1 MRVFAQTVEPQFT
14 QAPADSATGIPEGG
28 GRRSSS
34 NFRANFDMMRA
45 VVVQAALFFSIVAAT
60 VAVTPQSARAAEVRV
75 PLTIDYFALTEAI
88 RHQLYTGPGGRAPVW
103 NGVSTCQ
110 YLYATDPMFSHAG
123 EALKFETAAS
133 LALGVGVGDH
143 CVGPVEWNGIIE
155 SETSPYLALGLQ
167 LKFHVQDLNLLNL
180 QHQKTFI
187 VGKGFDLIKGNLIP
201 LFESFT
207 YDLKPAVQQLSSL
220 AEAASTPDVAERVRT
235 AMATIRSDS
244 VVTAN
249 EDGVRIT
256 LIITVPDIELAAQG
270 TPAPLTPGEIASF
283 EKLLD
288 QWDAFLAF
296 AVKQMGGAVGD
307 PEFRAAIMKILL
319 DSRYRLV
326 DALANPAA
334 NQGGGDPVRVLFL
347 DEWNQLHEAI
357 KSAAER
363 GALGGRGLELMSF
376 VSAGD
381 ALFALDQ
388 AAPALGMRISADD
401 LRRLAHILAP
411 TATGDPLE
419 YNFDEDPTLKHLF
432 SVPEPP
438 SMPGPLEESDIPPSS
453 PEASPPGAASS
464 PPSGGSSP
472 AAALP
477 AAPMTIVPSP
487 IAPMPPAAA
496 PPPPNASSSWLEL
509 PLRLLSPDDACAE
522 ESGLIATLERAALK
536 LKRVVVSS
544 GNVDSYRTDMTTLLQ
559 LSAEREL
566 QIDPIDGKYT
576 ATYETL
582 VKSAAWQESC
592 WRQFVVVNGRIRWL
606 ESSTGD
612 VGLMQVNKRVWRG
625 FYSVPRL
632 EWDVLYNAG
641 AGAEILMRML
651 SYAIDAGHGGVAPDS
666 AARSAYAAYNAGPR
680 ALHRWTKHEPP
691 NLKAIDDSF
700 WAKYQSVKSGDSIDI
715 LSCAETWGHMPG
727 H

>member
-1 MRVFAQTVEPQFT
+1 MMRVFAQTVEPQFT
-14 QAPADSATGIPEGG
+14 QAPVNSATDIPSGNP
-28 GRRSSS
+28 RSHLT
-34 NFRANFDMMRA
+34 NLRANFDMMRA
-45 VVVQAALFFSIVAAT
+45 IVVRLALFASIAVAT
-60 VAVTPQSARAAEVRV
+60 VALAQQPADAGQVRV
-75 PLTIDYFALTEAI
+75 PLTIDYYALTEAI

-103 NGVSTCQ
+103 NGASTCQ

-123 EALKFETAAS
+123 AALKFETAAA
-133 LALGVGVGDH
+133 LALGVSMGDH

-155 SETSPYLALGLQ
+155 AETSPYLVPGLQ
-167 LKFHVQDLNLLNL
+167 LKFHVQDLNLLNP
-180 QHQKTFI
+180 QHQKTLI

-207 YDLKPAVQQLSSL
+207 YDLNPAVQQLSAL

-235 AMATIRSDS
+235 AMASIRSEPA
-244 VVTAN
+244 VTAN

-256 LIITVPDIELAAQG
+256 LDITVPDVELAAQG
-270 TPAPLTPGEIASF
+270 TPAPLTPEEIAAF

-307 PEFRAAIMKILL
+307 PQFRAAIMKILL

-347 DEWNQLHEAI
+347 DEWNQLHDAI

-376 VSAGD
+376 ISAGD

-411 TATGDPLE
+411 NASGDPLE

-432 SVPEPP
+432 GVPEPP

-453 PEASPPGAASS
+453 PEASPAAA
-464 PPSGGSSP
+464 PTAGSSP
-472 AAALP
+472 AASLP
-477 AAPMTIVPSP
+477 AAPATIVPSP
-487 IAPMPPAAA
+487 IAPIPPGAASPA
-496 PPPPNASSSWLEL
+496 PDASSSWLEL
-509 PLRLLSPDDACAE
+509 PLRWLSPADACAE
-522 ESGLIATLERAALK
+522 ESGLIAKLERAALK
-536 LKRVVVSS
+536 LKRVVVSAS
-544 GNVDSYRTDMTTLLQ
+544 NVDSYRTDMTTVLQ

-566 QIDPIDGKYT
+566 QIDPVDGRYV
-576 ATYETL
+576 ATYEIL

-592 WRQFVVVNGRIRWL
+592 WRQFVVVNGRVRWL

-680 ALHRWTKHEPP
+680 ALHRWTRREPP
-691 NLKAIDDSF
+691 ELKAIDDSF
-700 WAKYQSVKSGDSIDI
+700 WSKYQSIKRGDSFDI
-715 LSCAETWGHMPG
+715 LSCAETWGHAPG

>member
-1 MRVFAQTVEPQFT
+1 MRVFAQTVEPQLT
-14 QAPADSATGIPEGG
+14 SAPVNSVTHN
-28 GRRSSS
+28 RSRDPRHHLI
-34 NFRANFDMMRA
+34 NLRANFDMMRA
-45 VVVQAALFFSIVAAT
+45 IVVQAALFLSIAGAT
-60 VAVTPQSARAAEVRV
+60 VAIAPQPARAADVRV
-75 PLTIDYFALTEAI
+75 PLTIDYYALTEAI
-88 RHQLYTGPGGRAPVW
+88 RHQLYTEPNGRAPVW
-103 NGVSTCQ
+103 NGVSPCQ

-123 EALKFETAAS
+123 DTLKFETAAS

-143 CVGPVEWNGIIE
+143 CVGPVQWNGIIE
-155 SETSPYLALGLQ
+155 AETSPYLMPGLQ
-167 LKFHVQDLNLLNL
+167 LKFHVQDLNLLNPE
-180 QHQKTFI
+180 HQKTLI

-207 YDLKPAVQQLSSL
+207 YDLNPAVQQLSAL

-235 AMATIRSDS
+235 AMATIRSDPL
-244 VVTAN
+244 VTAN

-256 LIITVPDIELAAQG
+256 LIITVPDVELAAQG
-270 TPAPLTPGEIASF
+270 TPAPLTPEEIAAF

-307 PEFRAAIMKILL
+307 PQFRAAILKILL

-334 NQGGGDPVRVLFL
+334 NQGAGDPVRVLFL
-347 DEWNQLHEAI
+347 DEWNQLHDAI
-357 KSAAER
+357 KSAAQR

-432 SVPEPP
+432 GVPEPP

-453 PEASPPGAASS
+453 PEASPAGAGSAS
-464 PPSGGSSP
+464 PSAGSSP

-487 IAPMPPAAA
+487 VAPEPPAAVPPA
-496 PPPPNASSSWLEL
+496 PGASSSWLEL
-509 PLRLLSPDDACAE
+509 PLRWLSPADACAE
-522 ESGLIATLERAALK
+522 ESGLVATLERAALK
-536 LKRVVVSS
+536 LKRVVVSTT
-544 GNVDSYRTDMTTLLQ
+544 NVDSYRTDMETLLQ

-566 QIDPIDGKYT
+566 QTDPVDSRYT
-576 ATYETL
+576 ATYQTL

-625 FYSVPRL
+625 FYNVPRL

-651 SYAIDAGHGGVAPDS
+651 SYATAEGHGVVAPDS

-680 ALHRWTKHEPP
+680 ALHRWTRREPP
-691 NLKAIDDSF
+691 ELKAIDDSF
-700 WAKYQSVKSGDSIDI
+700 WAKYQSVKRGDSIDI
-715 LSCAETWGHMPG
+715 LSCAESWGHAPG

>member
-1 MRVFAQTVEPQFT
+1 
-14 QAPADSATGIPEGG
+14 
-28 GRRSSS
+28 
-34 NFRANFDMMRA
+34 MMRA
-45 VVVQAALFFSIVAAT
+45 IVVRVVLFVSIVAAT
-60 VAVTPQSARAAEVRV
+60 AALSQSAQAGEVRV
-75 PLTIDYFALTEAI
+75 PLTIDYYALTEAI

-103 NGVSTCQ
+103 NGISPCQ
-110 YLYATDPMFSHAG
+110 YIYTTDPMFGHAG
-123 EALKFETAAS
+123 GALKFETAAA
-133 LALGVGVGDH
+133 LALGVSVGDR
-143 CVGPVEWNGIIE
+143 CVGPVQWNGIIE
-155 SETSPYLALGLQ
+155 TETSPYLMPGLQ

-180 QHQKTFI
+180 QHQKTLI

-201 LFESFT
+201 LFESFS
-207 YDLKPAVQQLSSL
+207 YDLKPAVQQLSAL
-220 AEAASTPDVAERVRT
+220 AEAASTPEVAERVRT
-235 AMATIRSDS
+235 AMATIRSEPG
-244 VVTAN
+244 VTAN

-256 LIITVPDIELAAQG
+256 LDITVPDVEPAAQG
-270 TPAPLTPGEIASF
+270 TPAPLTAEEIAAF

-307 PEFRAAIMKILL
+307 PQFRAAIMKILL

-347 DEWNQLHEAI
+347 DEWNQLHDAI
-357 KSAAER
+357 KAAAQR

-411 TATGDPLE
+411 TASGDPLK

-432 SVPEPP
+432 GVPEPP

-453 PEASPPGAASS
+453 PPAAAATL
-464 PPSGGSSP
+464 PAAGSSP

-477 AAPMTIVPSP
+477 APPATIVPSP
-487 IAPMPPAAA
+487 VPPMPPAAPSPIPEGA
-496 PPPPNASSSWLEL
+496 SSWLEL
-509 PLRLLSPDDACAE
+509 PLRWLSPVDACAE
-522 ESGLIATLERAALK
+522 EPGLIATLERAALK
-536 LKRVVVSS
+536 LKRVVVST
-544 GNVDSYRTDMTTLLQ
+544 GNVDSYRADMQTLLQ

-566 QIDPIDGKYT
+566 QTDPLNGRYA
-576 ATYETL
+576 ATFETL

-651 SYAIDAGHGGVAPDS
+651 SYAIDQGHGGAAPAPDF

-680 ALHRWTKHEPP
+680 ALHRWTRREPLE
-691 NLKAIDDSF
+691 LKAIDDSF
-700 WAKYQSVKSGDSIDI
+700 WAKYQSLKRGDSIDI
-715 LSCAETWGHMPG
+715 LSCAETWGHAPG

>member
-1 MRVFAQTVEPQFT
+1 MRVFAQTVDSQFT
-14 QAPADSATGIPEGG
+14 WAPANSATSIRSYN
-28 GRRSSS
+28 GRRSFN

-45 VVVQAALFFSIVAAT
+45 IVVRLALFVSIAAAT
-60 VAVTPQSARAAEVRV
+60 VAFPQQSAHAGDVRV
-75 PLTIDYFALTEAI
+75 PLTIDYYALTAAI

-103 NGVSTCQ
+103 NGASPCQ
-110 YLYATDPMFSHAG
+110 YFNATDPMFSHAG

-133 LALGVGVGDH
+133 LALGVSVGDH

-155 SETSPYLALGLQ
+155 AETSPYLAPGLQ
-167 LKFHVQDLNLLNL
+167 LKFHVQDLNLLNP
-180 QHQKTFI
+180 QHQKTLI

-201 LFESFT
+201 LVETFT
-207 YDLKPAVQQLSSL
+207 YDLNPAVQQLSAL
-220 AEAASTPDVAERVRT
+220 AEAASTSDVAERVRT
-235 AMATIRSDS
+235 AMATLRSDPQ
-244 VVTAN
+244 VTAN

-256 LIITVPDIELAAQG
+256 LIITVPDVQLAAQG
-270 TPAPLTPGEIASF
+270 TPAPLTPEEIAAF

-307 PEFRAAIMKILL
+307 PQFRAAIMRILL

-347 DEWNQLHEAI
+347 DEWNQLHDAI
-357 KSAAER
+357 KSAASR

-376 VSAGD
+376 ISAGD

-432 SVPEPP
+432 GVPEPP
-438 SMPGPLEESDIPPSS
+438 SMPGPIEESDIPPSS
-453 PEASPPGAASS
+453 PEASPSAAAA
-464 PPSGGSSP
+464 PAPSAGSSP
-472 AAALP
+472 AAASP

-487 IAPMPPAAA
+487 TPPMPPAAA
-496 PPPPNASSSWLEL
+496 SPTPDASSSWLEP
-509 PLRLLSPDDACAE
+509 PLRWLSPADACAE
-522 ESGLIATLERAALK
+522 EPGLIANLERAALK
-536 LKRVVVSS
+536 LKRVIVSTA
-544 GNVDSYRTDMTTLLQ
+544 NVDSYRSNMETLLQ

-566 QIDPIDGKYT
+566 QTDPIDGKYT

-592 WRQFVVVNGRIRWL
+592 WRQFVVVNGRVRWL

-651 SYAIDAGHGGVAPDS
+651 SYAIDDRHGGVAPDA

-680 ALHRWTKHEPP
+680 ALHRWTKREPP
-691 NLKAIDDSF
+691 ELKAIDDSF
-700 WAKYQSVKSGDSIDI
+700 WSKYQSIKRGNSIDI
-715 LSCAETWGHMPG
+715 LSCAENWGHAPG

>member
-1 MRVFAQTVEPQFT
+1 MRVFAQTVDPQFT
-14 QAPADSATGIPEGG
+14 RAPADSATDIRSSD
-28 GRRSSS
+28 GRRSSN

-45 VVVQAALFFSIVAAT
+45 IVVRVALFMSIAAAT
-60 VAVTPQSARAAEVRV
+60 VALSQQPAHAGEVRV
-75 PLTIDYFALTEAI
+75 PLTIDYYALTEAI

-103 NGVSTCQ
+103 NGASPCQ

-123 EALKFETAAS
+123 AALKFETAAS
-133 LALGVGVGDH
+133 LALGLSVGDH
-143 CVGPVEWNGIIE
+143 CVGPVEWNGIIQA
-155 SETSPYLALGLQ
+155 ETSPYLMAGLQ
-167 LKFHVQDLNLLNL
+167 LKFHVQDLNLLNPE
-180 QHQKTFI
+180 HQKTLI

-201 LFESFT
+201 MFETFT
-207 YDLKPAVQQLSSL
+207 YNLNPAVQQLSAL
-220 AEAASTPDVAERVRT
+220 AEAASTPDVAERIRT
-235 AMATIRSDS
+235 AMATIRSEPE
-244 VVTAN
+244 VTAN

-256 LIITVPDIELAAQG
+256 LDISVPEVELAPQG
-270 TPAPLTPGEIASF
+270 TPAPLTPEEIASF

-307 PEFRAAIMKILL
+307 PQFRAAILKILL

-347 DEWNQLHEAI
+347 DEWNQLHDAI
-357 KSAAER
+357 KAAAAR

-432 SVPEPP
+432 GVPEPP

-453 PEASPPGAASS
+453 PEASPAGAVPA
-464 PPSGGSSP
+464 PSAGGSP
-472 AAALP
+472 EAALP
-477 AAPMTIVPSP
+477 PAPTTIVPSP
-487 IAPMPPAAA
+487 AAPMPPAGTS
-496 PPPPNASSSWLEL
+496 PVPDASSSWLEL
-509 PLRLLSPDDACAE
+509 PLRWLSPADACAQE
-522 ESGLIATLERAALK
+522 PGLIATLERAALK
-536 LKRVVVSS
+536 LKRVVVNTA
-544 GNVDSYRTDMTTLLQ
+544 NVDSYRSDMETLLQ

-566 QIDPIDGKYT
+566 QIDPIDGRYT

-592 WRQFVVVNGRIRWL
+592 WRQFAVVNGRIRWL

-651 SYAIDAGHGGVAPDS
+651 AYAIGEGHGAAAPDS
-666 AARSAYAAYNAGPR
+666 TARSAYAAYNAGPR
-680 ALHRWTKHEPP
+680 ALHRWTRREPP
-691 NLKAIDDSF
+691 ELKAIDDSF
-700 WAKYQSVKSGDSIDI
+700 WSKYQSVKRGNSIDI
-715 LSCAETWGHMPG
+715 LSCAESWGHAPG